1 MGITIQQKGG
11 EMTINVNVAEL
22 RELTP
27 RILVLGVGGAGGNA
41 INGMIEAGLQG
52 VEFVA
57 VNTDAQD
64 LKMNKADAK
73 IQLGANLTKGLGAGG
88 KNDLGQ
94 ASADESLN
102 EIINFI
108 QGSNMVFI
116 TAGMGGGTGTGA
128 SHVIA
133 RAAKELNI
141 LTVGVVTLPFS
152 YEGPSR
158 MKRALQGLEELKKHV
173 DTNIVIPNQNLFKVA
188 SEKTTFEESFEL
200 SNRVLK
206 QGVQS
211 VTDLMV
217 RPGLINL
224 DFADVETIM
233 SGMGKAMM
241 GTGEAEGEKRASE
254 AADQAL
260 KNPLIDEYSLKGAK
274 GLLINIT
281 GGKDLTLFEVDE
293 AVNKVRAEVDPEAE
307 LIIGAITDPALE
319 GKMRVSIVAT
329 ALDGQGPETKP
340 IVSMVHRIH
349 NRNVGY
355 SDNFAKNLV
364 MNQPTLNATEGAT
377 ALDMRA
383 DIEQNN
389 EVDEKKDQ
397 TNESS
402 FENISIE
409 NATYLQNVGNMSS
422 NEAHIKTDNEVPN
435 FEVDS
440 IELATPQ
447 LFSNDEEINSFNH
460 ENKNAEESQENT
472 VEKEPEMFE
481 SSDFKENS
489 EIKEPEM
496 FENSE
501 VEDDFEIPAFL
512 RRQKN

>member
-1 MGITIQQKGG
+1 
-11 EMTINVNVAEL
+11 MTININVPEL
-22 RELTP
+22 RELKP

-41 INGMIEAGLQG
+41 INSMIEAGLQG

-64 LKMNKADAK
+64 LKINKAEAK
-73 IQLGANLTKGLGAGG
+73 IQLGSNLTKGLGAGG
-88 KNDLGQ
+88 KTDLGQ

-158 MKRALQGLEELKKHV
+158 MQRALQGLEELKKHV

-200 SNRVLK
+200 CNRILK

-241 GTGEAEGEKRASE
+241 GTGEAEGDQRASE

-281 GGKDLTLFEVDE
+281 GGKDLTLFEVNE
-293 AVNKVRAEVDPEAE
+293 AVNKVRAEVDSEAE
-307 LIIGAITDPALE
+307 LIIGAITDPTLE

-329 ALDGQGPETKP
+329 ALDNQESLTKP
-340 IVSMVHRIH
+340 VVSMVHRIH

-355 SDNFAKNLV
+355 SGQSGNSGATHQSALS
-364 MNQPTLNATEGAT
+364 ATEGAT
-377 ALDMRA
+377 ALDMSVA
-383 DIEQNN
+383 TEQNKAVKQQELAN
-389 EVDEKKDQ
+389 ERSLK
-397 TNESS
+397 
-402 FENISIE
+402 NISIE
-409 NATYLQNVGNMSS
+409 NATYLQNNMKDISI
-422 NEAHIKTDNEVPN
+422 NEEYLKKEDEISN

-440 IELATPQ
+440 IELANPQ
-447 LFSNDEEINSFNH
+447 LFSDDEEINTTNQ
-460 ENKNAEESQENT
+460 ENKDEKEPEIFESQDSEENSET
-472 VEKEPEMFE
+472 KEPEMFE
-481 SSDFKENS
+481 SSDL
-489 EIKEPEM
+489 
-496 FENSE
+496 
-501 VEDDFEIPAFL
+501 EDDLEIPAFL

>member
-1 MGITIQQKGG
+1 
-11 EMTINVNVAEL
+11 MTININVAEL
-22 RELTP
+22 KELKP

-41 INGMIEAGLQG
+41 INGMIEEGLQG

-64 LKMNKADAK
+64 LKINKADAK
-73 IQLGANLTKGLGAGG
+73 IQLGSNLTRGLGAGART
-88 KNDLGQ
+88 DIGQ

-141 LTVGVVTLPFS
+141 LTVGVVTLPFL

-158 MKRALQGLEELKKHV
+158 MRRALQGLEELKKHV

-206 QGVQS
+206 HGVQS

-224 DFADVETIM
+224 DFADVETVM

-241 GTGEAEGEKRASE
+241 GTGEAEGEKRATD
-254 AADQAL
+254 AADKAL
-260 KNPLIDEYSLKGAK
+260 NNPLIDEYSLKGAK

-307 LIIGAITDPALE
+307 LIIGAITDTAME

-329 ALDGQGPETKP
+329 ALDNQGPQTKP
-340 IVSMVHRIH
+340 VVSMVHRIQ
-349 NRNVGY
+349 NRNTGY
-355 SDNFAKNLV
+355 SENPAQSLV
-364 MNQPTLNATEGAT
+364 LNQPTLNATEGAT
-377 ALDMRA
+377 ALDMNTAIEENKIFEQRKA
-383 DIEQNN
+383 EAEAEAEIEAKEAIEESTPHDISL
-389 EVDEKKDQ
+389 
-397 TNESS
+397 ES
-402 FENISIE
+402 
-409 NATYLQNVGNMSS
+409 ATYLQNVENT
-422 NEAHIKTDNEVPN
+422 NPENTEVN

-440 IELATPQ
+440 IELATPE
-447 LFSNDEEINSFNH
+447 LFSKDEEFDSFN
-460 ENKNAEESQENT
+460 QENNSD
-472 VEKEPEMFE
+472 EKEL
-481 SSDFKENS
+481 KV
-489 EIKEPEM
+489 
-496 FENSE
+496 FENE
-501 VEDDFEIPAFL
+501 NIKKDMEMKEQELFDQTDLEEDFEIPAFL
-512 RRQKN
+512 RKQKN